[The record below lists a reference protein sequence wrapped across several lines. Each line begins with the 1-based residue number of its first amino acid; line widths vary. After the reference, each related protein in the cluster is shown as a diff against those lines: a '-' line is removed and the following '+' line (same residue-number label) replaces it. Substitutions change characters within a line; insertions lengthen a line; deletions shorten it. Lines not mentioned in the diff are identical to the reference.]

1 MKLDKRGKLKVSE
14 ADVQKPIV
22 ALLRASGWVVR
33 PAPRMGHHKRG
44 GPAYEIPVGEPDLIC
59 VKWVAGVWDV
69 LMIEVKASEG
79 VLSKEQKLWA
89 ETHCPVFMV
98 RSVDEVKRILAA
110 EGS

>member
-69 LMIEVKASEG
+69 LMIEVKASDG
-79 VLSKEQKLWA
+79 VLSLI
-89 ETHCPVFMV
+89 F
-98 RSVDEVKRILAA
+98 RIFLAPGVCFTVMSA
-110 EGS
+110 RIGRMLSTIS